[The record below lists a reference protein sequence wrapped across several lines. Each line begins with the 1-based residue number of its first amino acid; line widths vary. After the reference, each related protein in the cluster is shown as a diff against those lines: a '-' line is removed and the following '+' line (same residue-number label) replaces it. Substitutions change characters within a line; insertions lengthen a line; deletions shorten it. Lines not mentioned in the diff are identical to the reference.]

1 MRKKFLAVILLLCFV
16 VVNFGLSSAFAAYK
30 DIPSNASY
38 KQAVEKLNKLG
49 ILVYK
54 DYFKPNAAVLRGE
67 FAAAIVKIS
76 NAEDEANL
84 QKGYSQYPDIKPA
97 TALCGYVNWAVKKK
111 YMTPMA
117 DNKFHPNDPITFAQ
131 ATTAIV
137 RMLGYSDSD
146 LSGIWPQNYIDKA
159 SELGLIKGINLSAS
173 QKVPRWA
180 VALMLSRLLDTE
192 VKSGGN
198 QAQSGQSALSGVSAS
213 SQNSSGIK
221 FSEYVGLYKSYVVLD
236 TGKTSSKL
244 LSNEVLTDS
253 GVLVNTTKT
262 QLEVGKKYMLQV
274 DDNKITKVFGTEAD
288 SFQIVST
295 KVSSKT
301 IYYKES
307 GKTKSITLPS
317 SATYY
322 YNGTKQSYDA
332 IENVLKPNQKIS
344 FIYSEDRSKVDYV
357 VIKEIYAQEVYGN
370 YDEVLILATP
380 KTSSSLEANQVQ
392 TDKGIYFVASS
403 IKPENLEIGA
413 KYGVYIKDDTITV
426 ALQKVWVSDKFT
438 IKNIDDYTLDV
449 EQNGKTQKIQLSSK
463 PVYYYQGTKQSYEN
477 LPSILKEDQILYVS
491 KDPDTG
497 KVMAYVIQDP
507 YGTQYGN
514 YIEAIVLQDAL
525 LNSSLENNQ
534 VMTDKGIFYL
544 PSAETK
550 LEIGAKYGLYVKND
564 KITLVVRKLN
574 NTQQYEVTDVVGDT
588 NVKLKGT
595 QGQENIILPQ
605 KPVYYYNGAKTN
617 YLELKNVL
625 KVGQKIYFG
634 FAKDGKTYEYVVI
647 QDPYSLE
654 YGTYTEVI
662 VMADSISSSKLA
674 TNEVLTDQG
683 IYVVGRSAG
692 KLSVGAKYGVYIKDD
707 TITKVVKKLNNV
719 ESAEITGVVSDTNV
733 KLKKGSSENT
743 MFLPQKPT
751 YYYNGNKL
759 SYDQLKSI
767 LKTGQKIYF
776 GYNQSGSSYEYAII
790 QDPYY
795 DEYGTY
801 MEVIVMGTSKVTKG
815 LAENEVLTDK
825 GILTLPSNQN
835 INLELGAKY
844 GLYVDS
850 DNQITLVFKKFNST
864 DGMTVVYALGSK
876 VTVDKGGTQVEMTLP
891 QNITYYYSG
900 TKIDYSQVL
909 QKMQRATS
917 LVFGISTQKKGY
929 DYCVVF
935 DPVYSKPYLANEQ
948 TYLTLKAGDLDIS
961 GSSKVIKDGDVVDYS
976 YIQKNDVVYAV
987 TDIWGGNKFILVVD
1001 DRVEC
1006 YIKSYQPTRFT
1017 PKSIVVSAVDLT
1029 TGKLVDRTYEVSEDF
1044 DPSVLLSDTFKVG
1057 QRVYL
1062 ILGYDGKVVSM
1073 VNP

>member
-1 MRKKFLAVILLLCFV
+1 MNYRNRLRFIFSVIFILIQIFTIQSIDAQTKELLSIDVYKLA
-16 VVNFGLSSAFAAYK
+16 A
-30 DIPSNASY
+30 
-38 KQAVEKLNKLG
+38 EKLSKLG
-49 ILVYK
+49 IISSK
-54 DYFKPNAAVLRGE
+54 DYLKPSSYVTRQE
-67 FAAAIVKIS
+67 FVRAIAKIS
-76 NAEDEANL
+76 NVEGKILNL
-84 QKGYSQYPDIKPA
+84 REFSYCIDVKPN
-97 TALCGYVNWAVKKK
+97 TELCGYVNWAISNK
-111 YMTPMA
+111 YLNISA
-117 DNKFHPNDPITFAQ
+117 NGKFRPSEAITFSQ
-131 ATTAIV
+131 AITALI
-137 RMLGYSDSD
+137 RMLNYNDSD
-146 LSGIWPQNYIDKA
+146 LQGIWPQNYIKKA
-159 SELGLIKGINLSAS
+159 SELGLLKDFDVMPE
-173 QKVPRWA
+173 QKVTKYSL
-180 VALMLSRLLDTE
+180 ALMLCKLLETNVKDT
-192 VKSGGN
+192 S
-198 QAQSGQSALSGVSAS
+198 
-213 SQNSSGIK
+213 IK

-244 LSNEVLTDS
+244 LSNEVLTDG

-274 DDNKITKVFGTEAD
+274 DSNKITKLFGVETD
-288 SFQIVST
+288 SFQIIST
-295 KVSSKT
+295 KVDGKT
-301 IYYKES
+301 VYYKES

-322 YNGTKQSYDA
+322 YNGSKQSYDA

-344 FIYSEDRSKVDYV
+344 FIYSEDRSKVDYI
-357 VIKEIYAQEVYGN
+357 VIKDIYAPEVYGN

-380 KTSSSLEANQVQ
+380 KTSSALDANQVQ
-392 TDKGIYFVASS
+392 TDKGIYFVAPS
-403 IKPENLEIGA
+403 IKPESLEIGT

-438 IKNIDDYTLDV
+438 ITSIDDYTLDAA
-449 EQNGKTQKIQLSSK
+449 QNDKTQKIQLTSK
-463 PVYYYQGTKQSYEN
+463 PLYYYQGTKQNYEN
-477 LPSILKEDQILYVS
+477 LPNILKEGQILYVS

-507 YGTQYGN
+507 YGSQYGN

-534 VMTDKGIFYL
+534 VLTDKGIFYL
-544 PSAETK
+544 PSEDTK
-550 LEIGAKYGLYVKND
+550 LEIGAKYGLYVKDD
-564 KITLVVRKLN
+564 KITLVVKKLN
-574 NTQQYEVTDVVGDT
+574 NTLQYEVTDVVSDT
-588 NVKLKGT
+588 NVKLKGAK
-595 QGQENIILPQ
+595 GQENIILPQ
-605 KPVYYYNGAKTN
+605 KPTYYYNGAKTN
-617 YLELKNVL
+617 YTELKDVL

-634 FAKDGKTYEYVVI
+634 YAKDGRTCEYVVI
-647 QDPYSLE
+647 QDPYSSE

-674 TNEVLTDQG
+674 AGEVLTDKG
-683 IYVVGRSAG
+683 IYVVSRSAG
-692 KLSVGAKYGVYIKDD
+692 KLSVGAKYGVYIKND
-707 TITKVVKKLNNV
+707 TITKVVKKLNN
-719 ESAEITGVVSDTNV
+719 SDQAEITAVVSDTNV
-733 KLKKGSSENT
+733 RLKRGSTENT

-776 GYNQSGSSYEYAII
+776 GYNQSGNSYEYAII

-815 LAENEVLTDK
+815 LAEDEVLTDK

-835 INLELGAKY
+835 ISLELGARY

-850 DNQITLVFKKFNST
+850 NNNITFIYKKFNST

-876 VTVDKGGTQVEMTLP
+876 VTVDKGGTQVEMNLP
-891 QNITYYYSG
+891 QNITYYYNG
-900 TKIDYSQVL
+900 TKIDYSTAL

-917 LVFGISTQKKGY
+917 LVFGMSTQKQGRY
-929 DYCVVF
+929 DYCVIF

-948 TYLTLKAGDLDIS
+948 TFLTLKAGDLDIS

-1001 DRVEC
+1001 DKVEG

-1017 PKSIVVSAVDLT
+1017 PKSIVVSVYDQAS
-1029 TGKLVDRTYEVSEDF
+1029 GKLVDKTYEVSEDF
-1044 DPSVLLSDTFKVG
+1044 DPSVLLADTFKIG

>member
-1 MRKKFLAVILLLCFV
+1 MRKKLLTVILLLCFV
-16 VVNFGLSSAFAAYK
+16 VVNFSLFSAFAAYK
-30 DIPSNASY
+30 DIPSNATY

-54 DYFKPNAAVLRGE
+54 DYFKPNTAILRGE

-84 QKGYSQYPDIKPA
+84 QKGYSQYPDIKPN
-97 TALCGYVNWAVKKK
+97 TTLCGYVNWAVKKK

-117 DNKFHPNDPITFAQ
+117 DNKFHPNDPLTFAQ

-180 VALMLSRLLDTE
+180 LALMLSRLLDTY
-192 VKSGGN
+192 VKSGGT
-198 QAQSGQSALSGVSAS
+198 QAQSTQSALSGVSAS
-213 SQNSSGIK
+213 SQSNGTK

-253 GVLVNTTKT
+253 GVLVNATKT

-301 IYYKES
+301 VYYKES

-322 YNGTKQSYDA
+322 YNGSKQSYDA

-344 FIYSEDRSKVDYV
+344 FIYSEDRSKVDYI
-357 VIKEIYAQEVYGN
+357 VIKDIYAQEIYGN

-392 TDKGIYFVASS
+392 TNKGIYFVASS

-413 KYGVYIKDDTITV
+413 KYGVYIKDDTITA

-449 EQNGKTQKIQLSSK
+449 QQNSKTQKIQLSSK
-463 PVYYYQGTKQSYEN
+463 PLYYYQGTKQSYEN
-477 LPSILKEDQILYVS
+477 LPNILKEDQILYVS

-525 LNSSLENNQ
+525 LDPALENNQ
-534 VMTDKGIFYL
+534 VLTDKGIFYL
-544 PSAETK
+544 PDINTK
-550 LEIGAKYGLYVKND
+550 LEIGSKYGVYVKDD
-564 KITLVVRKLN
+564 KITLVVKKLN
-574 NTQQYEVTDVVGDT
+574 TVDLYEITDVVSDT
-588 NVKLKGT
+588 NVKLKSSN
-595 QGQENIILPQ
+595 GQENIILPQ
-605 KPVYYYNGAKTN
+605 KPIYYYNGNKIS
-617 YLELKNVL
+617 YSDLKNAL
-625 KVGQKIYFG
+625 KSGQKIYFG
-634 FAKDGKTYEYVVI
+634 YSKDEKTCEYIVL
-647 QDPYSLE
+647 QDPYSSE
-654 YGTYTEVI
+654 YGAYTEVI
-662 VMADSISSSKLA
+662 VLADAVVSDKLS
-674 TNEVLTDQG
+674 TNEVLTDKG
-683 IYVVGRSAG
+683 IYAVKSTAG
-692 KLSVGAKYGVYIKDD
+692 KLTVGAKYGVYIKDD
-707 TITKVVKKLNNV
+707 TITKVVKKLNSV
-719 ESAEITGVVSDTNV
+719 DTAEVTEVISYTNV
-733 KLKKGSSENT
+733 VLKKGSTSSST
-743 MFLPQKPT
+743 FLPQKPV
-751 YYYNGNKL
+751 YYYNGSKVDYN
-759 SYDQLKSI
+759 SLKNIIKS
-767 LKTGQKIYF
+767 GQKIYF
-776 GYNQSGSSYEYAII
+776 GYNAAGNSYEYAII

-795 DEYGTY
+795 DSYGKYVETVVLGTY
-801 MEVIVMGTSKVTKG
+801 STTKE
-815 LAENEVLTDK
+815 LDVDEILTDQ
-825 GILTLPSNQN
+825 GILTLPENQN
-835 INLELGAKY
+835 VNLELGAKY
-844 GLYVDS
+844 GLYIDQ
-850 DNQITLVFKKFNST
+850 DNQITLVYKKLNST
-864 DGMTVVYALGSK
+864 EGVTVLSAISNK
-876 VTVDKGGTQVEMTLP
+876 VTVDKGGSQLDMILP
-891 QNITYYYSG
+891 QNITYYYNGS
-900 TKIDYSQVL
+900 KIDFSTALSKL
-909 QKMQRATS
+909 QMSTS
-917 LVFGISTQKKGY
+917 LVFGLSTKKKGY
-929 DYCVVF
+929 DYCVIF
-935 DPVYSKPYLANEQ
+935 DPVYSKPYIAGDQ

-961 GSSKVIKDGDVVDYS
+961 GSRKFIKDGDVVDYS
-976 YIQKNDVVYAV
+976 YIQKYNVVYEV
-987 TDIWGGNKFILVVD
+987 KDIWGRNSYILIVDNKVD
-1001 DRVEC
+1001 C
-1006 YIKSYQPTRFT
+1006 YLKSYQPTRFT
-1017 PKSIVVSAVDLT
+1017 PKAIVANVFDPT
-1029 TGKLVDRTYEVSEDF
+1029 TGKLVEKTYEISENCD
-1044 DPSVLLSDTFKVG
+1044 SSWILSDTFKTG

-1062 ILGYDGKVVSM
+1062 LLGYDGKVVAM

>member
-1 MRKKFLAVILLLCFV
+1 MKYRNRHRFVFLVICVITQLFIMKAI
-16 VVNFGLSSAFAAYK
+16 NAQTKEFLSNDVYK
-30 DIPSNASY
+30 L
-38 KQAVEKLNKLG
+38 AVEKLSKLG
-49 ILVYK
+49 VISSK
-54 DYFKPNAAVLRGE
+54 DYLKPSSYVTRQE
-67 FAAAIVKIS
+67 FVRTIAKIS
-76 NAEDEANL
+76 NADEKILNL
-84 QKGYSQYPDIKPA
+84 QPFSYCIDIKPN
-97 TALCGYVNWAVKKK
+97 TELCGYVNWAINKK
-111 YMTPMA
+111 YLNVSI
-117 DNKFHPNDPITFAQ
+117 DGKFRPYEEITFSH

-137 RMLGYSDSD
+137 KMLNYTDSD
-146 LSGIWPQNYIDKA
+146 LQGIWPQNYIRKA
-159 SELGLIKGINLSAS
+159 SELGLLKGLSVSA
-173 QKVPRWA
+173 KKKITKHDL
-180 VALMLSRLLDTE
+180 ALMLYRLLE
-192 VKSGGN
+192 ANVKN
-198 QAQSGQSALSGVSAS
+198 T
-213 SQNSSGIK
+213 NTK

-274 DDNKITKVFGTEAD
+274 DSNKITKVFGTEAD

-301 IYYKES
+301 VYYKES

-357 VIKEIYAQEVYGN
+357 VIKDIYAQEVYGN

-403 IKPENLEIGA
+403 IKPENLEIGT
-413 KYGVYIKDDTITV
+413 KYGVYIKDDTITA

-449 EQNGKTQKIQLSSK
+449 QQNGKTQKIQLSSK
-463 PVYYYQGTKQSYEN
+463 PLYYYQGTKQSYEN
-477 LPSILKEDQILYVS
+477 LPNILKEDQILYVS

-514 YIEAIVLQDAL
+514 YIEAIILQDVL
-525 LNSSLENNQ
+525 LISSLENNQ

-544 PSAETK
+544 PSADTK
-550 LEIGAKYGLYVKND
+550 LELGAKYGLYVKDD
-564 KITLVVRKLN
+564 KITLVVKKLN
-574 NTQQYEVTDVVGDT
+574 NTAQYEVTDVVSDT
-588 NVKLKGT
+588 NVKLKGA

-605 KPVYYYNGAKTN
+605 KPTYYYNGAKTN

-634 FAKDGKTYEYVVI
+634 YAKDGKTYEYVVI

-662 VMADSISSSKLA
+662 VMADAVSSSKLA
-674 TNEVLTDQG
+674 TNEVLTDKG
-683 IYVVGRSAG
+683 IYVVSSSAG
-692 KLSVGAKYGVYIKDD
+692 KLTVGAKYGVYIKND

-719 ESAEITGVVSDTNV
+719 ESAEITAVVSDTNV
-733 KLKKGSSENT
+733 KLKKGSTENT
-743 MFLPQKPT
+743 MLLPQKPT

-776 GYNQSGSSYEYAII
+776 GYNQTGSSYEYAII

-801 MEVIVMGTSKVTKG
+801 MEVIVMGISKVTKG
-815 LAENEVLTDK
+815 LAKNEVLTDK

-835 INLELGAKY
+835 VNLELGAKY
-844 GLYVDS
+844 GLYVDTN
-850 DNQITLVFKKFNST
+850 NQITLVYKKFNST

-876 VTVDKGGTQVEMTLP
+876 VTVDKGGTQVEMNLP
-891 QNITYYYSG
+891 QKITYYYSG
-900 TKIDYSQVL
+900 TKIDYSTAL

-917 LVFGISTQKKGY
+917 LVFGISTQKSGY
-929 DYCVVF
+929 DYCVIF

-961 GSSKVIKDGDVVDYS
+961 GSNKVIKDGDVVDYS

-1001 DRVEC
+1001 DRVEG

-1017 PKSIVVSAVDLT
+1017 PKSIVVSVVDLT
-1029 TGKLVDRTYEVSEDF
+1029 SGKLVDKTYEVSEDF
-1044 DPSVLLSDTFKVG
+1044 DPSVLLADTFKVG